1 MSVNVKF
8 LRILDDK
15 REMGAKGFQILV
27 FVFQLVFVFGTFPDT
42 DVTGLVV
49 VLTVRLSSFD
59 QAMQWKSG
67 VWAVLT
73 IALWI
78 FFDIAGSEER
88 FFKSL
93 VWILCFNMI
102 RGLIWVA
109 EIPNVSNEAQLMVY
123 PMSGQDSE
131 LTLHSGALPEIFRG
145 NVLAIFLLHRAMLS
159 STPCLTDIPSI
170 CHSFSLEWRGNHDNR
185 SLFADQAQGKQPV
198 GCMWSAVAD
207 RGPRSSE
214 KLTLRLRWR
223 R

>member
-1 MSVNVKF
+1 FFQSIGEAGLRNSLHTFRRSAQDVRLAIVESLITIKPLNKLNSCGFEHVLMSVNVKF
-8 LRILDDK
+8 PRTLDDK
-15 REMGAKGFQILV
+15 RKMGAKGFQILV

-49 VLTVRLSSFD
+49 VLTVRRSSFD

-102 RGLIWVA
+102 RGLI
-109 EIPNVSNEAQLMVY
+109 
-123 PMSGQDSE
+123 
-131 LTLHSGALPEIFRG
+131 
-145 NVLAIFLLHRAMLS
+145 
-159 STPCLTDIPSI
+159 
-170 CHSFSLEWRGNHDNR
+170 
-185 SLFADQAQGKQPV
+185 
-198 GCMWSAVAD
+198 
-207 RGPRSSE
+207 
-214 KLTLRLRWR
+214 
-223 R
+223 